1 MRIPLSLSVYEHAAQ
16 FLGLTPWEV
25 SRDAEL
31 VFQAHAAAYRAY
43 RHTPVVVGIDIY
55 NLEAEAYGCE
65 VVAPG
70 GTGIP
75 AVRKGLCASVDEA
88 LRLRPFDPATAGRIP
103 LFIEAARGL
112 KAEFPEA
119 DLRMPVSGPFSIAQ
133 SLLGL
138 EALTMAVA
146 DEPGKVRA
154 LLESLVAAQ
163 VAYSREA
170 LRAGLGIAFFESAAA
185 PPLLSPRQFRGVELP
200 ALKIALQAVAAE
212 AGRALPCIIGGD
224 TASII
229 ADIMATGTD
238 FVICP
243 AEADRVQFLER
254 MRAYPDVKVRVN
266 LDPRIYTSGTPDEIR
281 AAVDEV
287 VALRE
292 MREGLLL
299 GTGAIP
305 YETPIENVML
315 LIEYCG

>member
-16 FLGLTPWEV
+16 FLGLTPWAV
-25 SRDAEL
+25 SRDADL
-31 VFQAHAAAYRAY
+31 VYQAHAAAYRAY

-55 NLEAEAYGCE
+55 NLEAEAYGCK

-75 AVRKGLCASVDEA
+75 AVRHPLCASVDEA
-88 LRLRPFDPATAGRIP
+88 LKLWPFDPASAGRIP
-103 LFIEAARGL
+103 LFIDAARRL
-112 KAEFPEA
+112 VADFPEA
-119 DLRMPVSGPFSIAQ
+119 DVRMPVSGPFSIAQ

-138 EALTMAVA
+138 EALTLAVA

-154 LLESLVAAQ
+154 LLERLVGAQ

-185 PPLLSPRQFRGVELP
+185 PPLLSPRQFRDVELP
-200 ALKIALQAVAAE
+200 ALMRALREVAAE

-224 TASII
+224 TAPII
-229 ADIMATGTD
+229 ADIIATGTD

-243 AEADRVQFLER
+243 AETDRVRFLER
-254 MRAYPDVKVRVN
+254 LRDFPDVKVRVN
-266 LDPRIYTSGTPDEIR
+266 LDPRVYTSGTPDEIR

-292 MREGLLL
+292 MRPRLLL

-305 YETPIENVML
+305 YETPVENVTL

>member
-31 VFQAHAAAYRAY
+31 VYQAHAAAYRAY

-65 VVAPG
+65 VAAPG
-70 GTGIP
+70 GVGIP
-75 AVRKGLCASVDEA
+75 AVRRPLCASVDEA
-88 LRLRPFDPATAGRIP
+88 MGLQPFHPLAARRIL
-103 LFIEAARGL
+103 LFIAAARRL

-119 DLRMPVSGPFSIAQ
+119 DVRMPVSGPFSIAQ

-146 DEPGKVRA
+146 DEPEKVRA
-154 LLESLVAAQ
+154 LLEGLVGAQ

-185 PPLLSPRQFRGVELP
+185 PPLLSPRQFREVELP
-200 ALKIALQAVAAE
+200 ALTLALREVAAE

-224 TASII
+224 TAPII

-243 AEADRVQFLER
+243 AETDRAEFLER
-254 MRAYPDVKVRVN
+254 MRKYPDAKVRVN
-266 LDPRIYTSGTPDEIR
+266 LDPRVYASGTPDEIR

-287 VALRE
+287 VALQK

-305 YETPIENVML
+305 YETPIENILL